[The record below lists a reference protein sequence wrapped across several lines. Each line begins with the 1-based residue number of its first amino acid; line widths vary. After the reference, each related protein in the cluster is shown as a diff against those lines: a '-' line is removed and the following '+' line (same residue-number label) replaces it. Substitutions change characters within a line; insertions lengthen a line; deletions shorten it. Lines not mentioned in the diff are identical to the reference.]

1 MFGKRDERSR
11 NVRHLLLLT
20 LGLTLAGATSAPAA
34 TFQRAPIAPD
44 LGLDALTRGVA
55 RAQLGRDVFADP
67 WAAVTIGNVDLY
79 STFPYVESR
88 TFEIVSDPRWNR
100 LVYGEAG
107 RSLRA
112 YDGAGQPLGALK
124 QPRGLAVDERNRLYV
139 ADTGNDRI
147 LVLEASTEFGD
158 LTLVPVFEIRGLSG
172 PYAVAYSDGGTP
184 FRGGDDFLY
193 VADTGHNRVTA
204 LALSAGGA
212 TLDAAI
218 GELGSGVGRF
228 AGPMAITAGRTQGVG
243 TPDVYVAD
251 AHTRRIVHLVHTA
264 GAFRW
269 AGEAPAGADLV
280 TSLDTDQW
288 GNVYAAAP
296 RAGLVRKFNPSLVP
310 VADLASGVVDPHAFH
325 VPFVNVSDHR
335 SGTVTRAGQPN
346 GLAVE
351 RWDDTSGMKLWNLGL
366 ELADVAVT
374 ADAAPEAHFALTDRA
389 AVSFDWLDAATGR
402 SLAHRDLG
410 TLDAGPHALA
420 LDAVEAGFVRHDRT
434 LRVTAASS
442 YADGPV
448 VTASTRPSGNAAPS
462 QAMLLG
468 LTPNPMT
475 SSSRIAF
482 ALPATAA
489 HSTLD
494 VYDAGGRRV
503 RQLGTDF
510 GAGLHE
516 VIWDG
521 ADDRGR
527 EVAGGV
533 YFYRL
538 EAGSLRLARK
548 LVVVR

>member
-20 LGLTLAGATSAPAA
+20 LGLTLAGATSSSAA

-55 RAQLGRDVFADP
+55 RAQLGRDVFSEP
-67 WAAVTIGNVDLY
+67 YAAVTIGNVDVY
-79 STFPYVESR
+79 ATFPYVESR

-107 RSLRA
+107 RTLRA
-112 YDGAGQPLGALK
+112 YDGAGQPFGALK
-124 QPRGLAVDERNRLYV
+124 GPRGLAVDENHRLYV

-147 LVLEASTEFGD
+147 LVLDASTEFGD
-158 LTLVPVFEIRGLSG
+158 LTLVPVFEIRGLAG

-184 FRGGDDFLY
+184 FRSGDDFLY

-212 TLDAAI
+212 TVDATI
-218 GELGSGVGRF
+218 GELGSGPGRF
-228 AGPMAITAGRTQGVG
+228 AGPMAITAGRAQGAN

-251 AHTRRIVHLVHTA
+251 AHTRRLVHLVHSA
-264 GAFRW
+264 GALRW
-269 AGEAPAGADLV
+269 AGDAPIGADLV

-310 VADLASGVVDPHAFH
+310 VADLASGVTDPHAFH

-335 SGTVTRAGQPN
+335 SGTVTRAGKPN

-351 RWDDTSGMKLWNLGL
+351 RWDDASGMQLWNLGL
-366 ELADVAVT
+366 EVANVAVT
-374 ADAAPEAHFALTDRA
+374 ADAAPEARFALTDRA
-389 AVSFDWLDAATGR
+389 AVSLDWIDPATGR
-402 SLAHRDLG
+402 ALAHRDLG

-420 LDAVEAGFVRHDRT
+420 LDAVESGYARDDRT
-434 LRVTAASS
+434 LRVTATSS
-442 YADGPV
+442 YENGPT
-448 VTASTRPSGNAAPS
+448 VTASTRPSAALPA

-468 LTPNPMT
+468 HSPNPMVT
-475 SSSRIAF
+475 STRIAF
-482 ALPATAA
+482 ALPATSA

-503 RQLGTDF
+503 RRLGTDF
-510 GAGLHE
+510 GAGVHE

-521 ADDRGR
+521 ADDQGR
-527 EVAGGV
+527 AVAGGI

-548 LVVVR
+548 LVVVH